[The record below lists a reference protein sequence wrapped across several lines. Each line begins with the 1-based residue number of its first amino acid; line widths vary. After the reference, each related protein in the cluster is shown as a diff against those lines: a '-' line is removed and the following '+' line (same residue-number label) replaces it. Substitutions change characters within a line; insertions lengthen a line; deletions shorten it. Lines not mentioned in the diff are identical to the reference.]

1 MAEGGK
7 KLGLV
12 MKEILTEI
20 EPGVTLS
27 TLDKLA
33 ESLILKAG
41 GQPSFKMVKGY
52 HWTTCIN
59 INQGVVHGIP
69 NEYQI
74 KNGDLVSV
82 DIGMYYQGFHTDM
95 ARTIRV
101 KEQESGRVENRFLE
115 AGKMALK
122 RAIAEAK
129 LGNYLGQISQAIEQ
143 VIRRAGYQPVKELTG
158 HGVGKKLHEEPMIPG
173 FITKDVKNTPV
184 LKTGMALAIEVI
196 YAQKKPDLVIK
207 DDGWTIETEDGS
219 LTGLF
224 EDTIAITDS
233 GTPVL
238 TDFN

>member
-238 TDFN
+238 TGFN